1 MGENL
6 FVNGNICV
14 DRVRIGLALHKPP
27 LIQSD
32 LDRKLNLMG
41 MEMTTL
47 IVSRI
52 EKKQQHNQML
62 QRLWHQPPNAFPIQ
76 IEARLPVFPDKNCLP
91 APSRFLLHFLKN
103 DA

>member
-27 LIQSD
+27 LTQSD

-41 MEMTTL
+41 IEMTTL

-62 QRLWHQPPNAFPIQ
+62 QRL
-76 IEARLPVFPDKNCLP
+76 
-91 APSRFLLHFLKN
+91 
-103 DA
+103 